1 MPLWH
6 RRVDKFL
13 STHTEASSVQVS
25 RGGLLL
31 FSLDVV
37 VFIGIQECF
46 AVSIDE
52 KKQT

>member
-1 MPLWH
+1 MQTDRTAIPSISLS
-6 RRVDKFL
+6 KPSIL
-13 STHTEASSVQVS
+13 ISTHG

-31 FSLDVV
+31 FSLEVL